1 MKDRDKRRS
10 VNMQDAGT
18 GVSRDDDA
26 SGADGVGRD
35 VDVSDDRDLD
45 KGLGAGKDLRARQSF
60 GAGEGLRASQNFGAR
75 MDFRASQDLGASQNS
90 SVGKDFGGS
99 EGFDVQV
106 QKERTLLASWLIS
119 LWAPLGSGAAFF
131 IGRSSVQMADLLR
144 RTSELV
150 ALFLAWAVH
159 RKVSRTRGGPEA
171 DRLER
176 FSSLVVGIIMIV
188 SVLVISWSAISR
200 MITPVK
206 LGVVWPGLLV
216 ASGGALVNG
225 YFWLKFLR
233 LNASE
238 PSPIFETQWRLYRA
252 KTVMDL
258 TLIVTLAASH
268 LLAGNVWAVYLDPA
282 GSLVVAGFMLASAV
296 RIIRDS
302 VARLG
307 GVAA

>member
-1 MKDRDKRRS
+1 MKDIDKRRS

-18 GVSRDDDA
+18 AATRDGGVS
-26 SGADGVGRD
+26 RD
-35 VDVSDDRDLD
+35 VDVSNDRGASQ
-45 KGLGAGKDLRARQSF
+45 GLGVGPDS
-60 GAGEGLRASQNFGAR
+60 
-75 MDFRASQDLGASQNS
+75 DASQDSGC
-90 SVGKDFGGS
+90 S
-99 EGFDVQV
+99 EGNAVQI
-106 QKERTLLASWLIS
+106 QKERTLLASWLVS
-119 LWAPLGSGAAFF
+119 LWAPLGSGTAFL

-159 RKVSRTRGGPEA
+159 RKISRGRGGPEA

-176 FSSLVVGIIMIV
+176 LSSLVVGIIMIV
-188 SVLVISWSAISR
+188 SVLVISWSAIAR
-200 MITPVK
+200 MLTPVK

-225 YFWLKFLR
+225 YFWLKFFR

-258 TLIVTLAASH
+258 TLIVTLTASQ
-268 LLAGNVWAVYLDPA
+268 LLAGNTWAVYLDPA
-282 GSLVVAGFMLASAV
+282 GSLVVAGFMLASAL
-296 RIIRDS
+296 RIIKDS
-302 VARLG
+302 AEGFYLK
-307 GVAA
+307 GVE